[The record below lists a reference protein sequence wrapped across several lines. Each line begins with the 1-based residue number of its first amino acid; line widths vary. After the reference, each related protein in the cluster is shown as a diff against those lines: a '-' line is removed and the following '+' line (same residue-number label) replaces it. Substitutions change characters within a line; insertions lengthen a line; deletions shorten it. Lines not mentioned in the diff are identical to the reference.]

1 MWNCGYI
8 SSMAF
13 GGMGFGGGF
22 GMLAGL
28 LLLLLLVY
36 LAARV
41 FGSRGATRDHAADR
55 RDSLDILKTRLAKGE
70 INVDEFNTLKNVL

>member
-55 RDSLDILKTRLAKGE
+55 RDSLEILKTRLAKGE

>member
-8 SSMAF
+8 SSIAF

-36 LAARV
+36 LAV
-41 FGSRGATRDHAADR
+41 KVVGSRGATSVHAADR
-55 RDSLDILKTRLAKGE
+55 RDSLEILKTRLAKGE

>member
-22 GMLAGL
+22 GMLVGL

-36 LAARV
+36 LAV
-41 FGSRGATRDHAADR
+41 KVVGSRGATRYHAADR
-55 RDSLDILKTRLAKGE
+55 RDSLEILKTRLAKGE